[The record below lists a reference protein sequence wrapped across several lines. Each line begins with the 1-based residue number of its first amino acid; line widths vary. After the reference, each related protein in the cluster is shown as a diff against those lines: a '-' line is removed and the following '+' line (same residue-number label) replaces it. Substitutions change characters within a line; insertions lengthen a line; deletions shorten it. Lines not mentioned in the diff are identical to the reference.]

1 MRSTTPR
8 AALRRAAGGFAAAGL
23 LAAGSLALT
32 APAEAAVPEFTLG
45 GPAETALHPYP
56 ATGAPQKASLD
67 FTVGN
72 PSEDE
77 ENGAFQGEYTVRFDL
92 SGIKGV
98 ADVAFGKQTSA
109 DCTVTGTSA
118 VCHDWG
124 VFPGLSTL
132 AELDV
137 TAAKGSAN
145 GDTGAIEVTAEA
157 DGATFTSFTARIG
170 VGGPDLS
177 MERLPFRTEL
187 EPGDT
192 QPVPV
197 TFTNNGTRAAD
208 GLLLTLRYTRGMEFT
223 ERYQNCEYSE
233 SDLGMGSPG
242 AWTTALCAFD
252 GSYEPGV
259 AYTLAEPPAIRA
271 TRRALYDSFLYR
283 IEEGGSAARAAQRAG
298 ARFSP
303 GKGATLALHKAP
315 AALTADLDPSDN
327 QQDVDFRTTNTADFE
342 AYGARAKGAAGDSVA
357 VKVGF
362 RSNGPAWIGNIRS
375 GEDVATVDV
384 TVPEGASVVSKPDLC
399 RGVTADGEYREN
411 QTGAPRYFCSTPM
424 SVREDADFALPFE
437 LKITEVVEG
446 ASGKVVVR
454 NTSLR
459 DPKPA
464 FDPEPANNTASLVL
478 NAKDSGTGDPGATT
492 GDGDAGSGGSSSTG
506 ATTGSTGPTGSTRGP
521 GDSGGSASGATGGSA
536 GSSSTGD
543 ATGGDSGG
551 GLAAT
556 GSAALPAGAAGA
568 VALVAGGILF
578 TVSRR
583 RAVR

>member
-23 LAAGSLALT
+23 LAVGSLALT
-32 APAEAAVPEFTLG
+32 APAQAAAPEFTLG

-56 ATGAPQKASLD
+56 ATGKPQKASLD
-67 FTVGN
+67 FTVNN

-98 ADVAFGKQTSA
+98 ADVAFAKKGGA
-109 DCTVTGTSA
+109 DCTVTGASA

-124 VFPGLSTL
+124 IFPGLSTL

-137 TAAKGSAN
+137 TAAEGSRN

-170 VGGPDLS
+170 IGGPDLS

-187 EPGDT
+187 KTGDT

-197 TFTNNGTRAAD
+197 TFTNNGTRAAE
-208 GLLLTLRYTRGMEFT
+208 GVLLTLRYTRGMEFT
-223 ERYQNCEYSE
+223 ERYRNCEYSE
-233 SDLGMGSPG
+233 SDGGMGSPG
-242 AWTTALCAFD
+242 VWTTALCSFD

-271 TRRALYDSFLYR
+271 TERAFYDSFLYR
-283 IEEGGSAARAAQRAG
+283 VEEGGSAARAAQRAG
-298 ARFSP
+298 AKYSP
-303 GKGATLALHKAP
+303 GQGAALALHKAP
-315 AALTADLDPSDN
+315 AALSADLDPSDN
-327 QQDVDFRTTNTADFE
+327 QQEVDFRTSNTADFA
-342 AYGARAKGAAGDSVA
+342 AYGDRAKGAEGDSVQ

-362 RSNGPAWIGNIRS
+362 RNRGPAWIGYIRS

-384 TVPEGASVVSKPDLC
+384 TVPEGASVVAKPESC
-399 RGVTADGEYREN
+399 RGVTAAGEYREN
-411 QTGAPRYFCSTPM
+411 QTAAPRYFCSTPM

-437 LKITEVVEG
+437 LKIDKVVAG

-454 NTSLR
+454 NPFLQ
-459 DPKPA
+459 DPKLR

-478 NAKDSGTGDPGATT
+478 NAKDSGTGDSGATT
-492 GDGDAGSGGSSSTG
+492 GDGDGGTDSGGTSSTGTTTGSGGSSGS
-506 ATTGSTGPTGSTRGP
+506 TGSTGGS
-521 GDSGGSASGATGGSA
+521 GDSGATTGSA
-536 GSSSTGD
+536 GSSSSGS
-543 ATGGDSGG
+543 TGGDSGGG

-556 GSAALPAGAAGA
+556 GSVALMTGAAA
-568 VALVAGGILF
+568 AAALVAGGVLY

-583 RAVR
+583 RAAA

>member
-23 LAAGSLALT
+23 MAAGSLTLT
-32 APAEAAVPEFTLG
+32 APAQAAVPAFTLG

-67 FTVGN
+67 FTVNN

-92 SGIKGV
+92 SGIEGV
-98 ADVAFGKQTSA
+98 ADVSFGDEGGA
-109 DCTVTGTSA
+109 DCTTTGTRA

-124 VFPGLSTL
+124 IFPGLSTL

-137 TAAKGSAN
+137 TAAQGSED

-157 DGATFTSFTARIG
+157 DGATFTSFTALVG

-177 MERLPFRTEL
+177 MERLPFTTEL

-208 GLLLTLRYTRGMEFT
+208 GVLLTLRYTRGMEFT

-242 AWTTALCAFD
+242 AWTTALCSFD

-271 TRRALYDSFLYR
+271 TERAFYDSFLYR
-283 IEEGGSAARAAQRAG
+283 VEENGSAARAAQRAG
-298 ARFSP
+298 AEYSP
-303 GKGATLALHKAP
+303 GKGATLALRKAS

-327 QQDVDFRTTNTADFE
+327 QQDVDFRTANSADFA
-342 AYGARAKGAAGDSVA
+342 AYGDRAEGDAGDSVE
-357 VKVGF
+357 VNVGF
-362 RSNGPAWIGNIRS
+362 RNRGPAWIGYIRS

-384 TVPEGASVVSKPDLC
+384 TVPEGASVVTKPGTC
-399 RGVTADGEYREN
+399 RGVTADGEYRED
-411 QTGAPRYFCSTPM
+411 QTAAPRYFCSTPM

-437 LKITEVVEG
+437 LKIVKRVEG

-454 NTSLR
+454 NTHLAE
-459 DPKPA
+459 PKLP

-478 NAKDSGTGDPGATT
+478 NAGDSGSGDSGATT
-492 GDGDAGSGGSSSTG
+492 GDGDAASGGSAATG
-506 ATTGSTGPTGSTRGP
+506 GSAGGA
-521 GDSGGSASGATGGSA
+521 GDSGGSASGGSGGTTGSSAT
-536 GSSSTGD
+536 GSSSTGT
-543 ATGGDSGG
+543 TGGDSGG

-556 GSAALPAGAAGA
+556 GSVALTIGVAALAALAAGG
-568 VALVAGGILF
+568 VLH

-583 RAVR
+583 RAAR

>member
-23 LAAGSLALT
+23 MAAGSLGLT
-32 APAEAAVPEFTLG
+32 APAQAAAPEFTLG

-67 FTVGN
+67 FTVNN

-92 SGIKGV
+92 SGIEGV
-98 ADVAFGKQTSA
+98 ADVSFDNEGGA
-109 DCTVTGTSA
+109 DCTTTGTSA

-124 VFPGLSTL
+124 IFPGLSTL
-132 AELDV
+132 AELDI
-137 TAAKGSAN
+137 TAAKGSED

-157 DGATFTSFTARIG
+157 DGATFTSFTARVGI
-170 VGGPDLS
+170 GGPDLS
-177 MERLPFRTEL
+177 MERLPFKTEL
-187 EPGDT
+187 KPGDA

-208 GLLLTLRYTRGMEFT
+208 GVLLTLRYTRGMEFT

-242 AWTTALCAFD
+242 VWTTALCSFD

-259 AYTLAEPPAIRA
+259 TYTLAEPPAIRA
-271 TRRALYDSFLYR
+271 TKRAFYDSFLYR
-283 IEEGGSAARAAQRAG
+283 IEEDGSTARAAQRAG
-298 ARFSP
+298 ARYSP
-303 GKGATLALHKAP
+303 GKGGATLALRKAP
-315 AALTADLDPSDN
+315 EGLTADLDPSDN
-327 QQDVDFRTTNTADFE
+327 QQDVDFRTSNSADFV
-342 AYGARAKGAAGDSVA
+342 AYGDRAKGAAGDSVE

-362 RSNGPAWIGNIRS
+362 RNRGPAWIGYIRS

-384 TVPEGASVVSKPDLC
+384 TVPEGATVVAKPGTC
-399 RGVTADGEYREN
+399 RGVTADGEYRED
-411 QTGAPRYFCSTPM
+411 QTAAPRYFCSTPM

-437 LKITEVVEG
+437 LKIVKKVEG

-454 NTSLR
+454 NTHLAE
-459 DPKPA
+459 PKLP

-478 NAKDSGTGDPGATT
+478 NADDSGSGDSGATT
-492 GDGDAGSGGSSSTG
+492 GDGDSASGGSAATG
-506 ATTGSTGPTGSTRGP
+506 GSAGGS
-521 GDSGGSASGATGGSA
+521 GDSGGSASGSSEGTTGSPSTGTTGG
-536 GSSSTGD
+536 G
-543 ATGGDSGG
+543 SGG

-556 GSAALPAGAAGA
+556 GSVALTTGAAALA
-568 VALVAGGILF
+568 ALVAGGVLY

-583 RAVR
+583 RAAR

>member
-23 LAAGSLALT
+23 MAAGSLTLT
-32 APAEAAVPEFTLG
+32 APAQAAAPEFTLG

-67 FTVGN
+67 FTVNN

-92 SGIKGV
+92 SGIEGV
-98 ADVAFGKQTSA
+98 ADVSFDNEGGA
-109 DCTVTGTSA
+109 DCTTTGTSA

-124 VFPGLSTL
+124 IFPGLSTL

-137 TAAKGSAN
+137 TAAKGSED

-157 DGATFTSFTARIG
+157 DGATFTSFTALVGI
-170 VGGPDLS
+170 GGPDLS
-177 MERLPFRTEL
+177 MERLPFKTEL
-187 EPGDT
+187 KPGDT

-208 GLLLTLRYTRGMEFT
+208 GVLLTLRYTRGMEFT

-242 AWTTALCAFD
+242 AWTTALCSFD
-252 GSYEPGV
+252 GRYEPGV

-271 TRRALYDSFLYR
+271 TERAFYDSFFYR
-283 IEEGGSAARAAQRAG
+283 IAEDGSTARAAQRAG
-298 ARFSP
+298 AKYSP
-303 GKGATLALHKAP
+303 GKGATLALRKAP

-327 QQDVDFRTTNTADFE
+327 QQDVDFRTSNSADFV
-342 AYGARAKGAAGDSVA
+342 AYGDRAKGAAGDSVE
-357 VKVGF
+357 VNVGF
-362 RSNGPAWIGNIRS
+362 RNRGPAWIGYIRS

-384 TVPEGASVVSKPDLC
+384 TVPEGATVVAKPDTC
-399 RGVTADGEYREN
+399 RGVTADGEYREDR
-411 QTGAPRYFCSTPM
+411 TAAPRYFCSTPM

-437 LKITEVVEG
+437 LKIAKKVEG

-454 NTSLR
+454 NTHLAE
-459 DPKPA
+459 PKLP

-478 NAKDSGTGDPGATT
+478 NAKDSGSGDSGATT
-492 GDGDAGSGGSSSTG
+492 GDGDSA
-506 ATTGSTGPTGSTRGP
+506 
-521 GDSGGSASGATGGSA
+521 SGGSAATGGSA
-536 GSSSTGD
+536 GGSGDSGAGASGSSGGTTGSS
-543 ATGGDSGG
+543 ATGTTGGDSGG

-556 GSAALPAGAAGA
+556 GSVALTAGAAA
-568 VALVAGGILF
+568 LAALVAGGVLY

-583 RAVR
+583 RAAR

>member
-32 APAEAAVPEFTLG
+32 APARAAAPEFTLG
-45 GPAETALHPYP
+45 GPAGTALHPYP
-56 ATGAPQKASLD
+56 ATGTPQKASLG
-67 FTVGN
+67 FTVNN

-77 ENGAFQGEYTVRFDL
+77 ENGAFEGEYTVRFDL

-98 ADVAFGKQTSA
+98 ADVAFGKKGSA

-118 VCHDWG
+118 VCHAWG
-124 VFPGLSTL
+124 IFPGVSTL

-137 TAAKGSAN
+137 TAAKGSED

-170 VGGPDLS
+170 IGGPDLS
-177 MERLPFRTEL
+177 MEQLPFRTEL
-187 EPGDT
+187 KTGDT

-208 GLLLTLRYTRGMEFT
+208 GVLLTLRYTRGMEFT
-223 ERYQNCEYSE
+223 ERYRNCEYSE
-233 SDLGMGSPG
+233 SDGGMGSPG
-242 AWTTALCAFD
+242 AWTTALCSFD

-271 TRRALYDSFLYR
+271 TERAFYDSFLYR
-283 IEEGGSAARAAQRAG
+283 IEEDGSAARAAQRAG
-298 ARFSP
+298 AEYSP
-303 GKGATLALHKAP
+303 GKGATLALRKAP
-315 AALTADLDPSDN
+315 AALSADLDPSDN
-327 QQDVDFRTTNTADFE
+327 QQEADFRTANTADFA
-342 AYGARAKGAAGDSVA
+342 AYGDRAKGGAGDSVE

-362 RSNGPAWIGNIRS
+362 RNRGPAWIGYIRS

-384 TVPEGASVVSKPDLC
+384 TVPEGASVVAKPESC
-399 RGVTADGEYREN
+399 RGVTAAGKYREN
-411 QTGAPRYFCSTPM
+411 QTAAPRYFCSTPM

-437 LKITEVVEG
+437 LKITKVVEG

-454 NTSLR
+454 NPFLQ
-459 DPKPA
+459 DPKPR

-478 NAKDSGTGDPGATT
+478 NAEDSGTGDSGATT
-492 GDGDAGSGGSSSTG
+492 GDGDTGSGGASSTGTTTGSSGSTGSTGSTGGSGDSG
-506 ATTGSTGPTGSTRGP
+506 ATTGGGST
-521 GDSGGSASGATGGSA
+521 
-536 GSSSTGD
+536 GSSSSGS
-543 ATGGDSGG
+543 TGGDSGG

-556 GSAALPAGAAGA
+556 GSVALMTGAAA
-568 VALVAGGILF
+568 AAALVAGGVLY

-583 RAVR
+583 RAAR

>member
-32 APAEAAVPEFTLG
+32 APAQAAAPEFTLG

-56 ATGAPQKASLD
+56 ATGTPQKASLD
-67 FTVGN
+67 FTVNN

-77 ENGAFQGEYTVRFDL
+77 ENGAFEGEYTVRFDL

-98 ADVAFGKQTSA
+98 ADVAFGKEGSA
-109 DCTVTGTSA
+109 DCTVTGASA
-118 VCHDWG
+118 VCHGWG
-124 VFPGLSTL
+124 IFPGLRTL
-132 AELDV
+132 AKLDV
-137 TAAKGSAN
+137 TAAKGSED

-170 VGGPDLS
+170 IGGPDLS

-187 EPGDT
+187 KTGDT

-208 GLLLTLRYTRGMEFT
+208 GVLLSLRYTRGMEFT
-223 ERYQNCEYSE
+223 ERYRNCEYSE
-233 SDLGMGSPG
+233 SDEGMGSPG
-242 AWTTALCAFD
+242 AWTTALCSFD

-259 AYTLAEPPAIRA
+259 AYTLAEPPSIRA
-271 TRRALYDSFLYR
+271 TKRAFYDSFLYR
-283 IEEGGSAARAAQRAG
+283 IEEDGSAARAAQRAG
-298 ARFSP
+298 AEYSP
-303 GKGATLALHKAP
+303 GKGATLALRKAP
-315 AALTADLDPSDN
+315 AALSADLDPSDN
-327 QQDVDFRTTNTADFE
+327 QQEADFRTANTADFA
-342 AYGARAKGAAGDSVA
+342 AYGDRAKGGAGDSVE
-357 VKVGF
+357 VTVGF
-362 RSNGPAWIGNIRS
+362 RNRGPAWIGYIRS

-384 TVPEGASVVSKPDLC
+384 TVPEGASVVAKPESC
-399 RGVTADGEYREN
+399 RGVTAAGGYREN
-411 QTGAPRYFCSTPM
+411 QTAAPRYFCSTPM

-437 LKITEVVEG
+437 LKITKVVEG

-454 NTSLR
+454 NPFLQ
-459 DPKPA
+459 DPKLR

-478 NAKDSGTGDPGATT
+478 NAEDSGTGDSSSAGST
-492 GDGDAGSGGSSSTG
+492 GDGDTGSGGASSTG
-506 ATTGSTGPTGSTRGP
+506 STTGSTGSTGSTGGA
-521 GDSGGSASGATGGSA
+521 GDSGATTGSA
-536 GSSSTGD
+536 GSSSSGS
-543 ATGGDSGG
+543 TGGGSGG

-556 GSAALPAGAAGA
+556 GSVTLMTGAAA
-568 VALVAGGILF
+568 VVALVAGGVLY

-583 RAVR
+583 RAAA

>member
-32 APAEAAVPEFTLG
+32 APAQAAAPEFTLG
-45 GPAETALHPYP
+45 GPAGTALHPYP
-56 ATGAPQKASLD
+56 ATGTPQKASLD
-67 FTVGN
+67 FTVNN

-77 ENGAFQGEYTVRFDL
+77 ENGAFEGEYTVRFDL

-98 ADVAFGKQTSA
+98 ADVAFGKEGGA

-124 VFPGLSTL
+124 IFPGLSTL

-137 TAAKGSAN
+137 TAAKGSEE

-170 VGGPDLS
+170 IGGPDLS
-177 MERLPFRTEL
+177 MERLPLRAEL
-187 EPGDT
+187 KTGDT

-208 GLLLTLRYTRGMEFT
+208 GVLLSLRYTRGMEFT
-223 ERYQNCEYSE
+223 ERYRNCEYSE
-233 SDLGMGSPG
+233 SDGGMGSPG
-242 AWTTALCAFD
+242 AWTTALCSFD

-259 AYTLAEPPAIRA
+259 AYTLAEPPSIRA
-271 TRRALYDSFLYR
+271 TKRAFYDSFLYR
-283 IEEGGSAARAAQRAG
+283 IEEDGSAARAAQRAG
-298 ARFSP
+298 AEYSP
-303 GKGATLALHKAP
+303 GKGATLALRKAP
-315 AALTADLDPSDN
+315 AALSADLDPSDN
-327 QQDVDFRTTNTADFE
+327 QQEADFRTANTADFA
-342 AYGARAKGAAGDSVA
+342 AYGDRAKGAAGDSVE

-362 RSNGPAWIGNIRS
+362 RNRGPAWIGYIRS

-384 TVPEGASVVSKPDLC
+384 TVPEGASVVAKPESC
-399 RGVTADGEYREN
+399 RGVTAAGGYREN
-411 QTGAPRYFCSTPM
+411 QTAAPRYFCSTPM

-437 LKITEVVEG
+437 LKITKVVEG

-454 NTSLR
+454 NPFLQ
-459 DPKPA
+459 DPKLQ

-478 NAKDSGTGDPGATT
+478 NAEDSGTGNSGSTTGDGGTSSTGTTGTTGTTGSAGDSGATT
-492 GDGDAGSGGSSSTG
+492 GDGST
-506 ATTGSTGPTGSTRGP
+506 
-521 GDSGGSASGATGGSA
+521 GSA
-536 GSSSTGD
+536 GSSSSGS
-543 ATGGDSGG
+543 TGGDSGG

-556 GSAALPAGAAGA
+556 GSAALMTGAAA
-568 VALVAGGILF
+568 VVALVAGGVLY

-583 RAVR
+583 RAAA